1 MLIKFSA
8 STETEVKNYK
18 ASLNVLSGPKYDFNI
33 SGQARKPGVRLNQ
46 NVFDFGQ
53 CFVTS

>member
-1 MLIKFSA
+1 VQKGGQVKMLIKFSA

-33 SGQARKPGVRLNQ
+33 IGQARKPGVRLN
-46 NVFDFGQ
+46 
-53 CFVTS
+53 